1 MESVDKEKGIELVNT
16 IQELQYKDYC
26 IEQQL
31 TGKITQLTEK
41 ITKLEEEKRW
51 LENRLSGLEYE
62 VREMLFRDENSI
74 LSKLIN
80 NMTADYVKSYY
91 QKNVSV

>member
-16 IQELQYKDYC
+16 IQELQYKDYF

-31 TGKITQLTEK
+31 TEKITQLTER
-41 ITKLEEEKRW
+41 ITKLEEEKCW
-51 LENRLSGLEYE
+51 LESRVYGLEYD
-62 VREMLFRDENSI
+62 FKDENSI